1 MELLLAEVPIR
12 PRRADLPIVVHP
24 TTDLLEQPM
33 EVDRPILLVE
43 MSLPPT
49 IQEAPQAGQV
59 LIPPALVLQVE

>member
-1 MELLLAEVPIR
+1 
-12 PRRADLPIVVHP
+12 
-24 TTDLLEQPM
+24 M